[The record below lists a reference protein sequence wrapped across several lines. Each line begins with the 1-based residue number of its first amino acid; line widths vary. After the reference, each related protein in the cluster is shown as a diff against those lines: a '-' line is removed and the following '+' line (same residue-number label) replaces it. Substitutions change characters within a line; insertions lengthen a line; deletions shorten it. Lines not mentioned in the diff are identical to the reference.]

1 MSSIKLPVVELFH
14 SIQGEGIY
22 TGVPSIFLR
31 VTGCNLRCVFKDSIC
46 DTSYTSFKAEKPIFR
61 DLDEIAD
68 AIHELHVRYPNTN
81 HLVISGGEPM
91 LYKEGI
97 IALLDGLSYLNFNVT
112 IETNGTMGVLEDMN
126 GNFPYVTLY
135 SVSPKLSTS
144 VDYGCKFLTPEQ
156 RDRHAESRIKYDKLA
171 EYYNSKFSSKSMVQL
186 KFVYSGDASVAEIK
200 QIIEQ
205 LNEEYHCE
213 IQPKDILLMPEGAN
227 KEQLEMNS
235 LACAEVCMREGWGF
249 CDRLHIRIWNDK
261 KGV

>member
-1 MSSIKLPVVELFH
+1 MKLPVVELFH

-31 VTGCNLRCVFKDSIC
+31 VTGCNLRCVFKNSIC
-46 DTSYTSFKAEKPIFR
+46 DTSYTSFKAEKPIFA

-68 AIHELHVRYPNTN
+68 AIYALHVKYPNTK
-81 HLVISGGEPM
+81 HLVITGGEPM

-97 IALLDGLSYLNFNVT
+97 VELLDGISYLNFHVT
-112 IETNGTMGVLEDMN
+112 VETNGTLGIIEELN
-126 GNFPYVTLY
+126 GDFNYIDLY

-144 VDYGCKFLTPEQ
+144 VDKEFKFV
-156 RDRHAESRIKYDKLA
+156 SRIKAAQHNKIRLNYEKLA
-171 EYYNSKFSSKSMVQL
+171 EYFNHPNRSQTQL
-186 KFVYSGDASVAEIK
+186 KFVYSGEASVAEIK
-200 QIIEQ
+200 QIIER
-205 LNEEYHCE
+205 LNGEYHCE

>member
-1 MSSIKLPVVELFH
+1 MKLPVVELFH
-14 SIQGEGIY
+14 SVQGEGIY

-31 VTGCNLRCVFKDSIC
+31 VTGCNLRCVFKNSIC
-46 DTSYTSFKAEKPIFR
+46 DTSYTSFKAEKPIFA

-68 AIHELHVRYPNTN
+68 AIYALHTKYPNTK
-81 HLVISGGEPM
+81 HLVITGGEPM

-97 IALLDGLSYLNFNVT
+97 IELLDGISYLNFHVT
-112 IETNGTMGVLEDMN
+112 VETNGTLGIIEELN
-126 GNFPYVTLY
+126 GDFNYIDLY

-144 VDYGCKFLTPEQ
+144 VDYECKFLTPEQ

-186 KFVYSGDASVAEIK
+186 KFVYSGDASVLEIK
-200 QIIEQ
+200 QIIER
-205 LNEEYHCE
+205 LNGEYHCE

-227 KEQLEMNS
+227 KEQLETNS

>member
-1 MSSIKLPVVELFH
+1 MKLPVVELFH

-31 VTGCNLRCVFKDSIC
+31 VTGCNLRCVFKNSIC
-46 DTSYTSFKAEKPIFR
+46 DTSYTSFKAEKPIFA
-61 DLDEIAD
+61 DLDELEDEIRSMKAK
-68 AIHELHVRYPNTN
+68 YMNTT
-81 HLVISGGEPM
+81 HLVLTGGETM

-97 IALLDGLSYLNFNVT
+97 KELLDRIKDLNFNVT

-156 RDRHAESRIKYDKLA
+156 RDRHDESRIKYDKLA

-186 KFVYSGDASVAEIK
+186 KFVYSGEASVAEIK
-200 QIIEQ
+200 QIIER
-205 LNEEYHCE
+205 LNGEYHCE